1 MMNSQSSDSI
11 IFRGNVVFSS
21 LSTSTNS
28 FKRLKPDTGGDFS
41 IHKLQT
47 IPSLSLGTGREL

>member
-1 MMNSQSSDSI
+1 MMNSLRSDSI

>member
-1 MMNSQSSDSI
+1 MMNSLRSDSI

-28 FKRLKPDTGGDFS
+28 FKRLKPDTGGGFFYPQVVDNYKPL
-41 IHKLQT
+41 I
-47 IPSLSLGTGREL
+47 GDE